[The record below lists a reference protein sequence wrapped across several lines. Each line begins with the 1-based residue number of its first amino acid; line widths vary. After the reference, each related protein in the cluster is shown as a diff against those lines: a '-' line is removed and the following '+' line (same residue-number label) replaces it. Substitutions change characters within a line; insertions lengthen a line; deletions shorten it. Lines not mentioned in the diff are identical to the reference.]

1 MNVRKQVWTAAISA
15 EAPSII
21 NVNLAGRTDL
31 IALKN
36 SESPYIVTWSSQP
49 ENMNFVLYAQSSAN
63 GFRIYSEAGGLRLKR
78 FVGST
83 VIFR

>member
-49 ENMNFVLYAQSSAN
+49 ANVDFVLDAQTRAN
-63 GFRIYSEAGGLRLKR
+63 GYRIYSEAEGLKLKR
-78 FVGST
+78 FTGFMILVK
-83 VIFR
+83 